1 MLEKNVK
8 INLHYNPCT
17 GNIKEEGSW
26 KIVRPGYLLQKSLF
40 LKKNGKIGMWSGGV
54 REKGKIREDFGEEG
68 SRVNTIKIHY
78 MEFSSS

>member
-40 LKKNGKIGMWSGGV
+40 FKKMGKLECEVGG
-54 REKGKIREDFGEEG
+54 
-68 SRVNTIKIHY
+68 
-78 MEFSSS
+78 